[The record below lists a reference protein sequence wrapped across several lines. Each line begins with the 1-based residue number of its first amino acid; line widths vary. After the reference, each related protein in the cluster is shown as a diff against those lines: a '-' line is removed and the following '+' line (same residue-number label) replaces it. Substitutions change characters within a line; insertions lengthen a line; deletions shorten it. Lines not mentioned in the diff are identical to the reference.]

1 MGIIPRCISDK
12 QLMDMPDADF
22 DRLVVSP
29 GERLC
34 AEILRQ
40 NAAWKAENQAF
51 LDERYQGITIEEA
64 RLRWVTDEE
73 QGAIQREY
81 REWQRGR
88 AEPELAIAA

>member
-1 MGIIPRCISDK
+1 MGIIPSNLGDR

-22 DRLVVSP
+22 DRLVVGP
-29 GERLC
+29 GERMC
-34 AEILRQ
+34 AEILRH

-51 LDERYQGITIEEA
+51 LDERYGGITIEDA

-88 AEPELAIAA
+88 AEPALAIAA